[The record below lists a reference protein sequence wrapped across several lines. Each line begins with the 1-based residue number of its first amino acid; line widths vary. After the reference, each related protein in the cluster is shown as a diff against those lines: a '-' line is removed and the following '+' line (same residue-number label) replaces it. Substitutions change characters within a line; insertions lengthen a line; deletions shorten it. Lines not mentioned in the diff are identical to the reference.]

1 VSDRAIGQ
9 SPRSLE
15 EEPIHTFSMA
25 ATANDLRDVV
35 RILKKQPD
43 GLSLTEA
50 TDAFKKRILN
60 PQKIAIYEYWG
71 MILRSGTHL
80 GLSPL
85 GWELAQRLEHE
96 VPVFRTVLDRIPPYR
111 SVIEWIHDHS
121 LKHIIHPDVISY
133 WEKHHPE
140 TVRAS
145 HKDSIKANAVSFF
158 HLCHAAE
165 VGTVILG
172 KRGHPAR
179 LLIDGEELEQHLRVA
194 PSPMITTSGAALPRS
209 KKPYVFISCVN
220 NSPVVEQVQAA
231 LALAEFE
238 SEVVERGEIDTT
250 LLTGQ
255 MRLAARRS
263 VAGIIVLTS
272 DDWGSDKACS
282 CRHNET
288 VAMVIGAACAF
299 CDDRVVLLREKGF
312 TTPGYLAALKQ
323 CEFQGSSLSWESGVQ
338 LMQAIKEAIGSR

>member
-1 VSDRAIGQ
+1 V
-9 SPRSLE
+9 LK
-15 EEPIHTFSMA
+15 EEPVHTSSMT
-25 ATANDLRDVV
+25 ATANDLRDLV
-35 RILKKQPD
+35 RILKKRTD

-50 TDAFKKRILN
+50 MDAFKKRILN

-71 MILRSGTHL
+71 MILRDGNHL

-85 GWELAQRLEHE
+85 GWELAQRLEHQ
-96 VPVFRTVLDRIPPYR
+96 VPVFRTMLGSIPLYR
-111 SVIEWIHDHS
+111 SVLEWIHDYS
-121 LKHIIHPDVISY
+121 LYHIIHPDVISY

-140 TVRAS
+140 IIRAS
-145 HKDSIKANAVSFF
+145 HKDNIKVNAVSFF

-179 LLIDGEELEQHLRVA
+179 LLIDREELEQHLRVA
-194 PSPMITTSGAALPRS
+194 SSPAPTTSGAMLPRS
-209 KKPYVFISCVN
+209 KKPSVFISCVN

-231 LALAEFE
+231 LALAECE
-238 SEVVERGEIDTT
+238 SEVSERGKTEPT
-250 LLTGQ
+250 LMAER

-263 VAGIIVLTS
+263 VAGIIVLTA
-272 DDWGSDKACS
+272 DDSGSDEGCS

-288 VAMVIGAACAF
+288 VAMVIGAACAL
-299 CDDRVVLLREKGF
+299 CDNRVVLLREKGF
-312 TTPGYLAALKQ
+312 AAPSYLAALKQ

-338 LMQAIKEAIGSR
+338 LMQAIREVIGSR